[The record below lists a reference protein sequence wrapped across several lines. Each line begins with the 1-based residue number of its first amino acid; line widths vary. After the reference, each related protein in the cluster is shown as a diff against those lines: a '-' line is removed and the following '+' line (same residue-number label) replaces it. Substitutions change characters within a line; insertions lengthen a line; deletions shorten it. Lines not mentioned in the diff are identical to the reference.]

1 MATMVQRQPD
11 RTRAL
16 DEIDLRICRL
26 FALVVDGIRAAT
38 TAFVGGDAGAGQR
51 VVAADQLVD
60 RLHEGT
66 EELLDRQLVTMASA
80 VEPEGLGRLVLALR
94 IVPELERSGD
104 LVEHIA
110 SRSDSAIAEH
120 LSPSIAEVVQRM
132 GDLGGEMWRRAGATF
147 GGVDDITGAD
157 LSRLDDEMDELFG
170 RLMDEVRHG
179 AMPATVAIDLG
190 LVARFYERLGDHA
203 VNVARR
209 VEAHDRRFF
218 EL

>member
-1 MATMVQRQPD
+1 MATTMQVQAE
-11 RTRAL
+11 RAGTL

-38 TAFVGGDAGAGQR
+38 TAFVGGDAGAGRR
-51 VVAADQLVD
+51 VVAADELVD
-60 RLHEGT
+60 RLRDGT
-66 EELLDRQLVTMASA
+66 EELLDRQIVTMASS

-110 SRSDSAIAEH
+110 SRSDETVAVH
-120 LSPSIAEVVQRM
+120 LSPSTVEVIQRM

-147 GGVDDITGAD
+147 GGVDDTTGDD
-157 LSRLDDEMDELFG
+157 LHRLDDEMDELHG
-170 RLMDEVRHG
+170 RLMDEVRFG
-179 AMPATVAIDLG
+179 GMPATVAIDVG